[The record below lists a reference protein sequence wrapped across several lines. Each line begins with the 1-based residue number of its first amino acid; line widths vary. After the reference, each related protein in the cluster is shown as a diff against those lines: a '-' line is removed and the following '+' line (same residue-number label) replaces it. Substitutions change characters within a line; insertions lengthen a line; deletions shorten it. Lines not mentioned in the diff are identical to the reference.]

1 MRMQN
6 LASLDT
12 IPLRTQG
19 TDMAKIH
26 DQLAHFIQQRHIA
39 FLWRKHGGPPP
50 TDPILLK
57 YRFCNLS
64 RALDAGT
71 IALNH
76 LYRDVPL
83 GHLPFVVLV
92 ARCVNHADTLQ
103 DLLPWL
109 APDYSDWWTHKHLD
123 MRLKKGKP
131 IRSQAYMATTHGH
144 AVPWAEFYA
153 FDIWQ
158 NAWMNQKQLT
168 QQTDSLSL
176 YAHRLRKLKGIGSF
190 IGGQIIADLKTHLPW
205 MMSLPDYDDFAVP
218 GPGSKRGAALL
229 KSDLSW
235 HATVISVRD
244 WANEILGSMHAAYS
258 LDAQDAQNVLCEF
271 EKYMRVASG
280 GKYNRKL

>member
-1 MRMQN
+1 
-6 LASLDT
+6 
-12 IPLRTQG
+12 
-19 TDMAKIH
+19 MAKIH

-39 FLWRKHGGPPP
+39 FLWRKHGGPTPK
-50 TDPILLK
+50 DVILLS

-71 IALNH
+71 IALNK
-76 LYRDVPL
+76 LYRDIPL
-83 GHLPFVVLV
+83 PALPHVVLV

-103 DLLPWL
+103 ELLASGAL
-109 APDYSDWWTHKHLD
+109 DAPYCGATAQLVLD
-123 MRLKKGKP
+123 ARLKRGVP

-144 AVPWAEFYA
+144 AIPWAEFYA
-153 FDIWQ
+153 GDIWQ
-158 NAWMNQKQLT
+158 NAYEQRKLLT
-168 QQTDSLSL
+168 THTDSLSM